1 MGPYL
6 CKLVNDIIIK
16 DYQIWV
22 TLWGFSGNFRISPMR
37 NIKAL
42 NTAYFQ
48 VLSREIEL
56 LIYDRVCLFKK
67 FGVVQFPAGISRH
80 LTTQDLHSLQKCS
93 GNTALTQ
100 SFFTFSPVKAYA
112 QWKNVMKDCVSAVL
126 PLHFCR
132 L

>member
-1 MGPYL
+1 
-6 CKLVNDIIIK
+6 
-16 DYQIWV
+16 
-22 TLWGFSGNFRISPMR
+22 MR

-80 LTTQDLHSLQKCS
+80 LTTQYLHTLKKFDR
-93 GNTALTQ
+93 NTAVTQ
-100 SFFTFSPVKAYA
+100 
-112 QWKNVMKDCVSAVL
+112 
-126 PLHFCR
+126 
-132 L
+132 